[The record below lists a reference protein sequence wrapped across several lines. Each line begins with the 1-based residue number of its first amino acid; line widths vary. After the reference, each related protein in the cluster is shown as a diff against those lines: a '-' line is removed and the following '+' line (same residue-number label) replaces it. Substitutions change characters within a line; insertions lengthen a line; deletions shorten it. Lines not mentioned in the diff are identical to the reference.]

1 MKKLETIEDIKSAV
15 DQGKTVFSDTKAYSV
30 VKKWSEY
37 YIVCSING
45 YTTGLHGMAGTE
57 YERQLNGTKFWHD

>member
-15 DQGKTVFSDTKAYSV
+15 DEGKTVFSDTRDYSV
-30 VKKWSEY
+30 VKNRSEY

-45 YTTGLHGMAGTE
+45 YTIGLHGMAGTK
-57 YERQLNGTKFWHD
+57 YECQLNGTKFWHD